1 MAHEAPT
8 EVDRNYEAFLALL
21 PEIISVHGGK
31 FALLH
36 DCQIV
41 GYFDTSLAA
50 TLDGHREFGS
60 GRYSVQEVTSE
71 PEHLGFY
78 SYVGSAGQC

>member
-1 MAHEAPT
+1 MAHEAPS
-8 EVDRNYEAFLALL
+8 EVDRNYEAFLAVL
-21 PEIISVHGGK
+21 PDIISAHAGK

-41 GYFDTSLAA
+41 GYFDTALAA
-50 TLDGHREFGS
+50 TLDGHREFGA
-60 GRYSVQEVTSE
+60 GWYSVQEVTSE

-78 SYVGSAGQC
+78 SYVGSAEQC